1 MPAFNRNRISE
12 EFRQEADLADA
23 AFRANLVNLSAD
35 PTAVR
40 AHDELL
46 ARSCLY
52 GYLYDRHFLH
62 SAELLLNELRWLRA
76 TNRPEPPRNSIH
88 PDRFSAARNRI
99 LDLLAMRFQASLDY
113 RDELGAQPRQPEV
126 EPAAIAE
133 RQQAPGESVSQ
144 SAVPA
149 ADKD

>member
-52 GYLYDRHFLH
+52 GYLYDRHFLQ

-76 TNRPEPPRNSIH
+76 TNRPEAPRNSIH
-88 PDRFSAARNRI
+88 PERFSAARDGV
-99 LDLLAMRFQASLDY
+99 LDLLVMRFQNSLDY
-113 RDELGAQPRQPEV
+113 RDEIDAAPRQPDP
-126 EPAAIAE
+126 EPVRAAE
-133 RQQAPGESVSQ
+133 PQVAPGESVSQ

-149 ADKD
+149 VDKD